1 VKEHRT
7 MTSAPTRAGLPDEI
21 GSARA
26 VTRTQAPALWALVDE
41 VARRLGTTPPDN
53 VLIALGPLSFGTEFP
68 VRLVDTTVTGRTLG
82 LSLVLLYLL
91 DEDELRA
98 LIAHE
103 LDHFRRQ
110 DTRPKRLETL
120 FTDFIGTALLVVAT
134 VTVRLPDPIC
144 ALLRPLVRF
153 GLTRFAFWQQARM
166 FERELLADRAA
177 AELAG
182 TAAWASL
189 LVKSALVTAVW
200 SVVESEFLRDLAK
213 QALPLGAVVARA
225 TRELFAGSD
234 LPDWLGQPD
243 EPSGLWTHPDI
254 VERLAAL
261 GCDLLQVWA
270 RARST
275 KASAAKL
282 LLEDPIA
289 LDIQL
294 SDRFARRRS
303 SASSESSAP
312 SPSTSDGHD
321 TAG

>member
-1 VKEHRT
+1 
-7 MTSAPTRAGLPDEI
+7 MTTAPTHAGLPDEI
-21 GSARA
+21 GSALP

-53 VLIALGPLSFGTEFP
+53 VLIALGPLSFGTESP

-243 EPSGLWTHPDI
+243 QPSGLWTHPDI

-294 SDRFARRRS
+294 SDQFARRRS